1 VTFCTGSEG
10 RGPAIPE
17 LGIRQE
23 RHALS
28 HHNSNPTLMADLATS
43 DRFNL
48 EQFGYLLTRLAE
60 TRDADGPLL
69 DSSMVLFGSGM
80 AYGHSHGVA
89 NMPLVLAGGSALGLK
104 HGSHVDFNLAAG
116 HDYEKDLI
124 GICFKPVDPKAR
136 MSNLLLTMAQ
146 RMGIEA
152 GSFSDSTREMTE
164 IVA

>member
-1 VTFCTGSEG
+1 
-10 RGPAIPE
+10 
-17 LGIRQE
+17 
-23 RHALS
+23 
-28 HHNSNPTLMADLATS
+28 
-43 DRFNL
+43 
-48 EQFGYLLTRLAE
+48 
-60 TRDADGPLL
+60 
-69 DSSMVLFGSGM
+69 MVLFGSGM